1 MIAPRP
7 SWTGF
12 LATSNEEWVTTRRR
26 LTGEDA
32 WVAYLTALA
41 PFDALPQVGRVAGER
56 LLLQYGEHDDVVPP
70 DVGQDLVDALPA
82 GGTTQ
87 WFDGA
92 GHALDDAATAARCAL
107 AVRTPRP
114 PGRAG
119 RRARRGRPPRRVTAA
134 PRR

>member
-1 MIAPRP
+1 MDRLP
-7 SWTGF
+7 GDQH
-12 LATSNEEWVTTRRR
+12 EEWVTTRRR

-56 LLLQYGEHDDVVPP
+56 LLLQYGEADDVVP
-70 DVGQDLVDALPA
+70 VEIGQELVDALPA

-92 GHALDDAATAARCAL
+92 GHALDDAATAARCAWL
-107 AVRTPRP
+107 VRAARP
-114 PGRAG
+114 AGRASRG
-119 RRARRGRPPRRVTAA
+119 ARRGRPPRRVHR
-134 PRR
+134 PR